1 VHPPC
6 NQKGKAG
13 NPPPTT
19 GAPELYPDQFC
30 RAHLGK
36 SGLLPAC
43 RLLAAVHAKTTGI
56 QRAPRG
62 GFRESR
68 IVPTEFC
75 AQAKVGFKSTVEDQ
89 YTFRST
95 ATRTSDG
102 RMVDTNVKTI
112 GSGHG
117 CIGQTADRAIDNF
130 YLDLQLGKTART
142 TCSFHSP
149 NDRRAYRL
157 V

>member
-1 VHPPC
+1 V
-6 NQKGKAG
+6 
-13 NPPPTT
+13 
-19 GAPELYPDQFC
+19 
-30 RAHLGK
+30 R
-36 SGLLPAC
+36 
-43 RLLAAVHAKTTGI
+43 AKTTGI

-95 ATRTSDG
+95 ATRTSDD

-117 CIGQTADRAIDNF
+117 CIGQTADPAIDNF
-130 YLDLQLGKTART
+130 YLDLQLGKTVRT

-149 NDRRAYRL
+149 NDRRAYRF

>member
-1 VHPPC
+1 
-6 NQKGKAG
+6 
-13 NPPPTT
+13 
-19 GAPELYPDQFC
+19 
-30 RAHLGK
+30 
-36 SGLLPAC
+36 
-43 RLLAAVHAKTTGI
+43 VHAKITGI

-75 AQAKVGFKSTVEDQ
+75 AQAKVGYKSTVEDQ
-89 YTFRST
+89 YTLRST
-95 ATRTSDG
+95 ATRTSNG
-102 RMVDTNVKTI
+102 RIVDTNVKTI

-117 CIGQTADRAIDNF
+117 RVGQTADPAIDYF
-130 YLDLQLGKTART
+130 YLDLQLGKTPRT

-149 NDRRAYRL
+149 NDRPAYRF